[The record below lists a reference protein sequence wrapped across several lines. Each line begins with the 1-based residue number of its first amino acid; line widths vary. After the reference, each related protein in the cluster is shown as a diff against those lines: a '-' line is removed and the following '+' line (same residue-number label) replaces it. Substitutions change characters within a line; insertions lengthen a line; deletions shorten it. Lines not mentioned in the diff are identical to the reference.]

1 MLIIENVFLKIQI
14 YDKLVTMRLSY
25 DFSVAKTFS
34 TFADAS
40 LLVWLKYMFPENF
53 NFLSGKLII
62 L

>member
-25 DFSVAKTFS
+25 DFSVTKTFS

-40 LLVWLKYMFPENF
+40 LLV
-53 NFLSGKLII
+53 
-62 L
+62 